1 MSTYLNIMLKRV
13 QCLRGWTRFAS
24 KVESMRCSYSTIH
37 FCVCVKRRTM
47 RRRCRFPGSIRSVA
61 LTALSWVGC
70 TQSLASNIDLW
81 FNYLHLIDTAACG
94 PMPFGVVWKKNCFGV
109 TQSMVFR
116 TIFCTHRKPVISTQE
131 QSTLVTKY
139 THHTELAKGPL
150 GPYYNENRTN
160 SITFN

>member
-94 PMPFGVVWKKNCFGV
+94 PMPFGVVWKKKLFRCHPIDGV
-109 TQSMVFR
+109 SYNILHAQKTCNLDPGTEHTRNKIHTPHR
-116 TIFCTHRKPVISTQE
+116 TS
-131 QSTLVTKY
+131 
-139 THHTELAKGPL
+139 
-150 GPYYNENRTN
+150 
-160 SITFN
+160 